1 MSINLTS
8 RKSELN
14 SQELS
19 ILQIELEKRSKNKVV
34 TYLLWW
40 FLGILGV
47 HRFYLGDTGLGIA
60 QLLLSWATCG
70 IWWIIDVFLI
80 GKRLDVLNAEVESR
94 LIDEIIANRRTQA
107 QY

>member
-1 MSINLTS
+1 MSINLTG
-8 RKSELN
+8 RKADLT

-19 ILQIELEKRSKNKVV
+19 ILQIELEKRGKNKLV

-40 FLGILGV
+40 FLGILGG
-47 HRFYLGDTGLGIA
+47 HRFYLGNTGLAVA

-80 GKRLDVLNAEVESR
+80 GKELDKYNAQVEND
-94 LIDEIIANRRTQA
+94 IINEILANRKQA
-107 QY
+107 TV